1 MTNHEYHDARN
12 LTLTALDDNDR
23 MAIAA
28 SIWNI
33 PDATTR
39 KEAMKAYESSL
50 HKQFAEIEHK
60 RISDT
65 HGKLVCTRRS
75 KDSSDER

>member
-1 MTNHEYHDARN
+1 MSIMTQG
-12 LTLTALDDNDR
+12 TLHLRPLDDNDR

-28 SIWNI
+28 SICNI

-39 KEAMKAYESSL
+39 KETMKAYESSL
-50 HKQFAEIEHK
+50 HKQFDEIEHK
-60 RISDT
+60 RIGDI

-75 KDSSDER
+75 KNSSDER